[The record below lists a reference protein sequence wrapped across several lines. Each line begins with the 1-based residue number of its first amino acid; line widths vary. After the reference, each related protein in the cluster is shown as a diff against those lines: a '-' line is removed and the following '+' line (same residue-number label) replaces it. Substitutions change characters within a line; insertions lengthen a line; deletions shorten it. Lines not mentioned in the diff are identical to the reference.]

1 MSNLDFYDLCLRFIF
16 ATLSLVIIMTLFK
29 SYQHFKAMKELE
41 LQKASI
47 ETNEKALEQM
57 ERINSLVELANNNP
71 IMKSIL
77 EGILGN
83 GQNSNRLDK

>member
-29 SYQHFKAMKELE
+29 SYKHFKAMKELE
-41 LQKASI
+41 LQKAEI
-47 ETNEKALEQM
+47 EAHEKALDQV
-57 ERINSLVELANNNP
+57 ERMNKLVELNP

-77 EGILGN
+77 ERQLRN
-83 GQNSNRLDK
+83 EQNSNRLDK

>member
-29 SYQHFKAMKELE
+29 SYKYFKATKEIE
-41 LQKASI
+41 LQKA
-47 ETNEKALEQM
+47 EVEANEKVLDQV
-57 ERINSLVELANNNP
+57 ERLNNLVELAGNNP

-77 EGILGN
+77 ERQLGN
-83 GQNSNRLDK
+83 EQNSNRLDK